1 MSGFLAAGSAME
13 DVAASAAGEPAL
25 TWAALAADAVTGLC
39 FLAMLGA
46 LFALSRRRSDLPLG
60 WPFWC
65 IAKFLMASGLMHL
78 VAAWSPWRP
87 MPMLETAF
95 QIIAASFGVATA
107 VTLWALL
114 PRALALPRPGALA
127 EAQAQLAAVGT
138 ERDAALAQLRSET
151 EQRRTVEVA
160 LLRAKKLEAAGQLTG
175 GIAHDFNNLLQAI
188 AGNLELIARKADDP
202 DRVVRWSASALDAVE
217 RGRAVTGQLLAFS
230 RRQQSVA
237 APVRL
242 VELIGGVRELAER
255 AVAPLSQVIVEPIDS
270 NWNVQVDA
278 LQLELAILNLAFNAR
293 EAMPDGGV
301 LTLFAERA
309 SGTVPASL
317 TFGDYIALHL
327 TDTGKGMDE
336 EAIARALEP
345 FPSQHDD
352 GSRGGMSLSMASE
365 VLRRMGGAIAV
376 RSSEGEGTRVT
387 LYLPVAK
394 NEPPRA
400 AIDDQ
405 FSDTRVDLSG
415 ITIALVDDDAQVR
428 ATLAETLASAGA
440 RVVEAGSG
448 AEGVV
453 LVRNENPDILVVDF
467 AMPGMSGA
475 EVAGQVRERR
485 VDLPVLVATG
495 FADAPSL
502 DRVRGAP
509 PGLLRKPFD
518 SNELLRRVSELLGRH
533 F

>member
-1 MSGFLAAGSAME
+1 MG
-13 DVAASAAGEPAL
+13 DVAASVSGERALIWAG
-25 TWAALAADAVTGLC
+25 TVADIVTGLC
-39 FLAMLGA
+39 FLAILGA
-46 LFALSRRRSDLPLG
+46 LLALSRRRGDLLG

-65 IAKFLMASGLMHL
+65 SAKFLMAVGLVHL
-78 VAAWSPWRP
+78 VAAWSPLGP
-87 MPMLETAF
+87 MAMLETAL
-95 QIIAASFGVATA
+95 QIIAAFFGVATA
-107 VTLWALL
+107 ATLWALI
-114 PRALALPRPGALA
+114 PRALALPRSDMLA
-127 EAQAQLAAVGT
+127 EAEVKLVAAVA

-151 EQRRTVEVA
+151 DQRHQAEVA

-242 VELIGGVRELAER
+242 VELIGGVRELVER
-255 AVAPLSQVIVEPIDS
+255 AVAPLSQVAVEPIDS

-301 LTLFAERA
+301 LTLSAERA
-309 SGTVPASL
+309 TGSVPADL

-336 EAIARALEP
+336 AAIACALEAL
-345 FPSQHDD
+345 PSHHDD
-352 GSRGGMSLSMASE
+352 GSRGGMSLSMAGE
-365 VLRRMGGAIAV
+365 VLRRMGGAITV
-376 RSSEGEGTRVT
+376 RSAEGEGTRVT

-394 NEPPRA
+394 TEPPRA

-405 FSDTRVDLSG
+405 FSDVRVDLSG
-415 ITIALVDDDAQVR
+415 ITVALVDDDAQVR

-453 LVRNENPDILVVDF
+453 LVRSENPDILVVDF

-475 EVAGQVRERR
+475 EVAAQVREHR

-502 DRVRGAP
+502 DRVRGARP
-509 PGLLRKPFD
+509 VLLRKPFD